1 VAIYDVPCAH
11 TPLYLTPFLTNIKSG
26 FHLESVPSVRIFF
39 KMKNLQKLGFQMEL
53 LLSNSELSVILMILP
68 NDHQHILQPQRM
80 FENLA
85 KLYAKRVRM
94 YARAKPVTDT
104 PVKNALTRGGLEQTG
119 KELC

>member
-1 VAIYDVPCAH
+1 MTIYDIPCAH
-11 TPLYLTPFLTNIKSG
+11 TSLYLTSFLANIKSR
-26 FHLESVPSVRIFF
+26 FHLEFVPSVRIFF
-39 KMKNLQKLGFQMEL
+39 KIKNLQKLGFQMEL

-94 YARAKPVTDT
+94 YTRAKHVTDI
-104 PVKNALTRGGLEQTG
+104 PVKNKLTPATT
-119 KELC
+119 